1 MADSPE
7 KTMAANRQKYLT
19 NPGSVTRFPS
29 EEIPYKMLLNFKE
42 YSYLASQG
50 NMVDSG
56 SNAKQLDGGSVILP
70 LPLQLND
77 TTSIN
82 AETISSGL
90 AAGLSGGL
98 SGISELIDSLGNMGV
113 EVNAQAYA
121 KILAEAGTAL
131 GSAASQ
137 IKVKS
142 GYGEAAK
149 LVGVVAGSVIGAT
162 GVLAGSDTN
171 SLRTGR
177 VTNSFDTMQFKGVKL
192 KQHSFNWRLSPSSA
206 NDSEKLRTI
215 INKIKMN
222 ILPSYVA
229 GVAGPTQFATHA
241 LLKYPKIAFV
251 SFYGIDQDYY
261 YKLRPCMITS
271 FSVRYN
277 GGEQL
282 NIYKGGKP
290 AVVDMSMDLTELTSH
305 SSEDYGGDNE
315 IAAANYTNAMNDMQA
330 NVNAENYQARQ
341 NQVASWLGINRGA
354 SK

>member
-7 KTMAANRQKYLT
+7 KSMAANRQKYLT

-77 TTSIN
+77 TTSIS

-90 AAGLSGGL
+90 AAGLSGFSNPMQGIQEL
-98 SGISELIDSLGNMGV
+98 LNSISGAVDGGA
-113 EVNAQAYA
+113 NAQAYS
-121 KILAEAGTAL
+121 KILTEAGTAL
-131 GSAASQ
+131 GGAASQ
-137 IKVKS
+137 LNVKGGLGQAIKL
-142 GYGEAAK
+142 A
-149 LVGVVAGSVIGAT
+149 GVVSGSAIGAA
-162 GVLAGSDTN
+162 GVIAGSDTG
-171 SLRTGR
+171 SLLSGR
-177 VTNSFDTMQFKGVKL
+177 VANSFDTMQFKGVKL

-229 GVAGPTQFATHA
+229 GVVGPAQFATHA

-277 GGEQL
+277 AGEQL

-315 IAAANYTNAMNDMQA
+315 IAAANYTNAMNDVLDNIKA
-330 NVNAENYQARQ
+330 SRV
-341 NQVASWLGINRGA
+341 QVKVGTGRGGQ
-354 SK
+354 